1 MQNKAGAQ
9 ISTRAFT
16 QSLVI
21 LFILMM
27 IAGIL
32 TIVIPAGSFERV
44 ETEGTETIVP
54 GSFQYTEDPDY
65 PVWRWFIAP
74 IEVLTG
80 ENGLTIITIT
90 IFILIVGVAFAIM
103 DRSNILKSAIGRLVK
118 AFGDRK
124 YLFLMLIAL
133 FFMGIGAFFGIFEEV
148 VPLVPLM
155 LALSYSLGWDALV
168 GLGMSI
174 LATNMGFSAAIT
186 NPFTLGVAQEL
197 AGLPIFSGS
206 GFRILIFIVVYAV
219 FAFFLVRYAKR
230 IEKNPQFSPVYQE
243 DHTEREKYLGKHING
258 LDTEPPGYVRAMT
271 WLTVFI
277 VLILALVLV
286 GPFIPAISGF
296 TLPIVGLLF
305 FIAGL
310 GAGLLSGIGSGA
322 VGKAAWQGFLGILP
336 AVPLILMAS
345 SINYIVTSGGVRDT
359 ILHSMAEQFQDI
371 SPFAAALLIYFT
383 ALLVEFFVASGSAK
397 AFLVMP
403 LIIPLADLA
412 GVTHQTS
419 VTAYTFGDGF
429 SNMIYPTNPVLL
441 ICLGLTVVSYG
452 KWIRWTIPLWLG
464 VLAVTI
470 AFLGIAVLIGY
481 GPF

>member
-9 ISTRAFT
+9 ISRRAFT

-27 IAGIL
+27 VAGIL
-32 TIVIPAGSFERV
+32 TILIPAGSFERV
-44 ETEGTETIVP
+44 EADGTQTIVP
-54 GSFQYTEDPDY
+54 DSFQYTEDPDY
-65 PVWRWFIAP
+65 PAWRWFIAP
-74 IEVLTG
+74 LEVLTG
-80 ENGLTIITIT
+80 PNGLTIITIT

-118 AFGDRK
+118 TFGNRK
-124 YLFLMLIAL
+124 YIFLMLIAL

-197 AGLPIFSGS
+197 TGLPIFSGAW
-206 GFRILIFIVVYAV
+206 FRVIIFIVVYGV
-219 FAFFLVRYAKR
+219 FMFFLVRYAKR
-230 IEKNPQFSPVYQE
+230 VEDNPSLSPVYREDQQE
-243 DHTEREKYLGKHING
+243 RVKYLGKEVNG
-258 LDTEPPGYVRAMT
+258 LQAEPPGYMRAMT

-277 VLILALVLV
+277 ILILTLVLV

-310 GAGLLSGIGSGA
+310 GAGLLSGIGMGA

-359 ILHSMAEQFQDI
+359 ILHSMADQFQNI
-371 SPFAAALLIYFT
+371 SPFAAVLLIYLTALLI
-383 ALLVEFFVASGSAK
+383 EFFVASGSAK

-403 LIIPLADLA
+403 LIIPLADLS

-419 VTAYTFGDGF
+419 VTAYVFGDGF

-464 VLAVTI
+464 ILLVTI

>member
-9 ISTRAFT
+9 ISRRAFT

-27 IAGIL
+27 VAGIL
-32 TIVIPAGSFERV
+32 TILIPAGSFERV
-44 ETEGTETIVP
+44 EADGTQTILP
-54 GSFQYTEDPDY
+54 DSFQYTEDPDY
-65 PVWRWFIAP
+65 PAWRWFIAP
-74 IEVLTG
+74 LEVLTG
-80 ENGLTIITIT
+80 PNGLTIITIT

-118 AFGDRK
+118 TFGNRK
-124 YLFLMLIAL
+124 YIFLMLIAL

-197 AGLPIFSGS
+197 TGLPIFSGAW
-206 GFRILIFIVVYAV
+206 FRVIIFIVVYGV
-219 FAFFLVRYAKR
+219 FMFFLVRYAKR
-230 IEKNPQFSPVYQE
+230 VEDNPSLSPVYREDQQE
-243 DHTEREKYLGKHING
+243 RVKYLGKEVNG
-258 LDTEPPGYVRAMT
+258 LQAEPPGYMRAMT

-277 VLILALVLV
+277 ILILTLVLV

-310 GAGLLSGIGSGA
+310 GAGLLSGVGAGA

-359 ILHSMAEQFQDI
+359 ILHSMADQFQNI
-371 SPFAAALLIYFT
+371 SPFAAVLLIYLTALLI
-383 ALLVEFFVASGSAK
+383 EFFVASGSAK

-403 LIIPLADLA
+403 LIIPLADLS

-419 VTAYTFGDGF
+419 VTAYVFGDGF

-464 VLAVTI
+464 ILLVTI